1 MHKVVTLDQVKVKS
15 NVRGTP
21 RTLEEKLEDALAS
34 RRATSTR
41 KQRALNL
48 TNEEYRVII
57 DLAEKLELSKQE
69 VMRTLL
75 VIGADLVEKKL
86 AQ

>member
-1 MHKVVTLDQVKVKS
+1 MHKVVTLDQVKAES
-15 NVRGTP
+15 NATP
-21 RTLEEKLEDALAS
+21 TPKTLEEKLEYALAS
-34 RRATSTR
+34 RRTTSIR

-75 VIGADLVEKKL
+75 VLGADLVEKKL
-86 AQ
+86 DQ